1 MLLIRRHVIER
12 VMVCVSNDYASMRDI
27 YKETHSMGIGVH
39 IFFLLY
45 ALYVWYVT
53 GHLPTVAASWSIVC
67 VGPVES
73 IDKK

>member
-1 MLLIRRHVIER
+1 MTMPACEIYIRRPIAWAL
-12 VMVCVSNDYASMRDI
+12 VS
-27 YKETHSMGIGVH
+27 KF
-39 IFFLLY
+39 FFLLY

>member
-39 IFFLLY
+39 IFFFTICL
-45 ALYVWYVT
+45 VRMVRNW
-53 GHLPTVAASWSIVC
+53 ASSYGGC
-67 VGPVES
+67 FVEHCLCGTRR
-73 IDKK
+73 INR